1 MSTNSKKK
9 KAVKPVKLPLWRAVL
24 HTVGSTLRS
33 KKFWKRFVISLAGFA
48 VFFMALSYG
57 VARWYQHTQAGKPY
71 SLGVTYIDGY
81 ARSFG
86 LNPHET
92 YLAIL
97 NDLGVKQLRLV
108 SYWDVIEPSQGNYN
122 FKELDWQ
129 MLQAQKHGAVVSLSV
144 GLRQPRWPECHAPG
158 WVDISRPQA
167 EWQPQLETFMT
178 AVVNRYKNN
187 SALGSY
193 QLENEYYNAVFGE
206 CHNSD
211 RGRLAHEL
219 ALVHRL
225 DTNHPVI
232 ISRSNNTPTLMLRAP
247 VTDINAFT
255 LYRKVYDST
264 ITHRYFTYPLPP
276 WHYAAIA
283 GWQKILGGQD
293 SIIHELQAEPWPPSG
308 KGGITGISLAE
319 QNQTMNAGLLRD
331 YVKFAKDTGM
341 RHIDLWGVEYWYYRQ
356 VKLHDPSVWNE
367 AKLIFAE

>member
-9 KAVKPVKLPLWRAVL
+9 KAAKPIKLSFWRAVL
-24 HTVGSTLRS
+24 QSIGNTLSS
-33 KKFWKRFVISLAGFA
+33 KKFWKRFVISLAGFM

-211 RGRLAHEL
+211 RGRLSHEL
-219 ALVHRL
+219 ALVHSL
-225 DTNHPVI
+225 DTKHPVI